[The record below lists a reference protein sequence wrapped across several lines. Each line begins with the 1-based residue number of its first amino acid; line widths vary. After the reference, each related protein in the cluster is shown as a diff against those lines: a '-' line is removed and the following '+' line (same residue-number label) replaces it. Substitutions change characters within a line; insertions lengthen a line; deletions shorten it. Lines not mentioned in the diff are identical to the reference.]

1 MPNITFIH
9 TPNAASAEYPIQP
22 AGLQGTT
29 EVDDDNTDNN
39 EEQNNE

>member
-1 MPNITFIH
+1 MFNVTFISA
-9 TPNAASAEYPIQP
+9 PNAASAKYPIQP

>member
-1 MPNITFIH
+1 MFNVTFISA
-9 TPNAASAEYPIQP
+9 PNAASAKYPIQP

-29 EVDDDNTDNN
+29 EVDDDNN